1 MRLSIIVAM
10 TRNRVI
16 GKDNDMPWHLPA
28 ELRHFKHLTMG
39 KPIVMGRRTFESIGR
54 VLPGRKNIVI
64 TRDPQFSFRGVTVV
78 HDFDA
83 AIRAA
88 SGVEELMII
97 GGANLYRQTLDRVDR
112 LYITLLDV
120 ELEGDTFFPE
130 FNREH
135 WVQTE
140 KVRREAD
147 GNNEYAMDF
156 LVLERKVPLGLG
168 T

>member
-78 HDFDA
+78 HAFDA